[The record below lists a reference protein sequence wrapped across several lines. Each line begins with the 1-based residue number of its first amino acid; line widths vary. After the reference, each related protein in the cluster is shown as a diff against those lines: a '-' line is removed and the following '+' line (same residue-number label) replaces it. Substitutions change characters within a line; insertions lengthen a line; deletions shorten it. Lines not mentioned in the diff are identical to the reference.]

1 MDALRGLLASAKTP
15 KDEFPELML
24 GERGPLLGTVIWLIV
39 AGAVVFLLVILD
51 SPMQNTARVSIAVG
65 FLVLAVSAKLM
76 HNIRGTVATLR
87 LMAIGGWLLV
97 TAFGFA
103 GEGVRSAI
111 LVVYPVILIVAG
123 WTLGARYCLGLL
135 AASCGALVLIALSQ
149 QSGRLEVALTL
160 TPVMVAFVQVMVL
173 VISAVLSLYL
183 LKLFRT
189 RYAEV
194 THLNQQVKLQLE
206 LSEMREGFQRTL
218 LDNFPFMVWLKD
230 EKGRYLAV
238 NQAFLDGFGRP
249 SAAAVVG
256 KTDLDLAAAS
266 LADEYRVAGL
276 TVFGSN
282 SRKPIEELIDIGGQW
297 RWCET
302 SRSPVLVGDKVVGM
316 VGYARDITDRREIE
330 AQIVESRN
338 LLRAV
343 IDNVPVR
350 VYWKDRNLAY
360 LGCNQAFATD
370 AGMSAARDVIGKDD
384 YQLAWADQADAYR
397 ADDRAV
403 MVSALP
409 RLAREEERRTPDG
422 TVKWLRM
429 SKVPLRNREDEIIG
443 VLGMYE
449 DITAEVIDAQ
459 TSKRASTESSPAA

>member
-1 MDALRGLLASAKTP
+1 MDALRGLVTSGQTAR
-15 KDEFPELML
+15 DEFPELML
-24 GERGPLLGTVIWLIV
+24 GERGPLLGKVIWLIIV
-39 AGAVVFLLVILD
+39 GAAIFLLVILD
-51 SPMQNTARVSIAVG
+51 TPMQTASRVTVAVG
-65 FLVLAVSAKLM
+65 LMALAVSAKAM
-76 HNIRGTVATLR
+76 HHFRGTVATLR
-87 LMAIGGWLLV
+87 LLAIGGWLLA
-97 TAFGFA
+97 TASVLA
-103 GEGVRSAI
+103 GEGVRSVI

-123 WTLGARYCLGLL
+123 WTLGSRYCLGLL
-135 AASCGALVLIALSQ
+135 AASCIALVLMALSQ
-149 QSGRLEVALTL
+149 QSGRLDVALTL
-160 TPVMVAFVQVMVL
+160 TPIMVAFVHVVVL

-194 THLNQQVKLQLE
+194 THLNQQVRSQLE

-230 EKGRYLAV
+230 DKGRYIAV

-249 SAAAVVG
+249 SADAVVG

-276 TVFGSN
+276 TVFGSS
-282 SRKPIEELIDIGGQW
+282 SRKPVEELIDIGGQW

-302 SRSPVLVGDKVVGM
+302 SRSPVRVGDKVVGM

-360 LGCNQAFATD
+360 LGCNQAFARD
-370 AGMSAARDVIGKDD
+370 AGMSAAQDVIGKDD
-384 YQLAWADQADAYR
+384 YQLAWAEQAEAQR

-403 MVSALP
+403 MISAMPL
-409 RLAREEERRTPDG
+409 LACEEERRTADG
-422 TVKWLRM
+422 MVKRLRM
-429 SKVPLRNREDEIIG
+429 SKVPLRDSNDEIIG

-449 DITAEVIDAQ
+449 DITDDAIAAQ
-459 TSKRASTESSPAA
+459 TVGATRRESLPG

>member
-1 MDALRGLLASAKTP
+1 MDALRGLVTSGQTAR
-15 KDEFPELML
+15 DEFPELML
-24 GERGPLLGTVIWLIV
+24 GERGPLLGRVIWLIIV
-39 AGAVVFLLVILD
+39 GAAIFLLVILD
-51 SPMQNTARVSIAVG
+51 TPMQTASRVTVAVG
-65 FLVLAVSAKLM
+65 LMALAVSAKAM
-76 HNIRGTVATLR
+76 HHFRGTVATLR
-87 LMAIGGWLLV
+87 LLAIGGWLLA
-97 TAFGFA
+97 TASVLA
-103 GEGVRSAI
+103 GEGVRSVI

-135 AASCGALVLIALSQ
+135 AASCIALVLMALSQ
-149 QSGRLEVALTL
+149 QSGRLDVALTL
-160 TPVMVAFVQVMVL
+160 TPIMVAFVHVMVL

-194 THLNQQVKLQLE
+194 THLNQQVRSQLE

-249 SAAAVVG
+249 SADAVVG

-276 TVFGSN
+276 TVFGSS
-282 SRKPIEELIDIGGQW
+282 SRKPVEELIDIGGQW

-302 SRSPVLVGDKVVGM
+302 SRSPVRVGDKVVGM

-330 AQIVESRN
+330 AQIVESRS

-350 VYWKDRNLAY
+350 VYWKDRNLTY
-360 LGCNQAFATD
+360 LGCNQAFARD

-384 YQLAWADQADAYR
+384 YQLAWAEQAEAHR

-409 RLAREEERRTPDG
+409 RLAREEERRTADG
-422 TVKWLRM
+422 IVKRLRL
-429 SKVPLRNREDEIIG
+429 SKVPLRDSNDEIIG

-449 DITAEVIDAQ
+449 DITDEEIAARTVG
-459 TSKRASTESSPAA
+459 STCKESSPG

>member
-1 MDALRGLLASAKTP
+1 MGALRGLVASELNA
-15 KDEFPELML
+15 KDEFPEMMF
-24 GERGPLLGTVIWLIV
+24 GERGPLLGTVIWLIF
-39 AGAVVFLLVILD
+39 AAATVFLLIILD
-51 SPMQNTARVSIAVG
+51 TPMQTTARVFIAVG
-65 FLVLAVSAKLM
+65 LMVLAASAKAM
-76 HNIRGTVATLR
+76 HHFRGTAATLR

-97 TAFGFA
+97 TASVFA
-103 GEGVRSAI
+103 SEGVRSAI
-111 LVVYPVILIVAG
+111 LVVYPVILIVSG

-135 AASCGALVLIALSQ
+135 AASCMALVLMGLSQ
-149 QSGRLEVALTL
+149 QSGRLDVTQTL
-160 TPVMVAFVQVMVL
+160 TPIMVAFVQVMVL
-173 VISAVLSLYL
+173 VISAVLALYL
-183 LKLFRT
+183 LKLFRM

-194 THLNQQVKLQLE
+194 TQLNQQVKTQLE
-206 LSEMREGFQRTL
+206 MSEMREGFQRTL

-249 SAAAVVG
+249 SADAVVG

-276 TVFGSN
+276 TVFGS
-282 SRKPIEELIDIGGQW
+282 SACKPVEELIDIGGHW

-330 AQIVESRN
+330 AQIIESRN

-350 VYWKDRNLAY
+350 VYWKDRTLAY
-360 LGCNQAFATD
+360 LGCNHAFARD
-370 AGMSAARDVIGKDD
+370 AGMAAPQDVIGRDD
-384 YQLAWADQADAYR
+384 YQMAWAEQAEAYR

-409 RLAREEERRTPDG
+409 RFASEEQRRSPDG
-422 TVKWLRM
+422 TLKWLRV
-429 SKVPLRNREDEIIG
+429 SKVPLRNRDDEIIG

-449 DITAEVIDAQ
+449 DITAEVAANQ
-459 TSKRASTESSPAA
+459 TAGVAGTAPSPL